1 MIPGFGGVF
10 IRYSFLFVVL
20 FCFFSFFF
28 FAKLI
33 KSFIFVGLFTR
44 KTKSSNCNIKICV
57 LLQQQ
62 QWSISRSRHEKLAAL
77 APIVFLLGSS
87 PPILPKTVFFLSEHY
102 QTVLANVRVSC
113 VCACILLR
121 IFMISKSAVWS
132 LKRIQPQNSLIFF
145 ITRST
150 DYKKKEKTVSVVS
163 HVHESMNCTNVSI
176 FWFILTLFMVY
187 WTNCQQSKKK
197 KNSNWNTT
205 REGTK
210 SKIFLVYFLL
220 YSFLLFQ

>member
-1 MIPGFGGVF
+1 MHNTCKSQLFSISFNRMQTHRMLNLLQKLYTVSLSIFFGFSLCDSWF
-10 IRYSFLFVVL
+10 WWSFYSL
-20 FCFFSFFF
+20 FFSFCCFVLLLFIFF

-121 IFMISKSAVWS
+121 IFMISKSAV
-132 LKRIQPQNSLIFF
+132 
-145 ITRST
+145 
-150 DYKKKEKTVSVVS
+150 
-163 HVHESMNCTNVSI
+163 
-176 FWFILTLFMVY
+176 
-187 WTNCQQSKKK
+187 
-197 KNSNWNTT
+197 
-205 REGTK
+205 
-210 SKIFLVYFLL
+210 
-220 YSFLLFQ
+220 